1 MCYYTSMKVTTGR
14 QTIRAA
20 KFHTEG
26 PDSITVYHVL
36 EPRLYSE
43 IITWAD
49 DYKSGSNRTANL
61 ENWVKDYLYSSLKD
75 KEWKINTEDE
85 VEDLERVSNSL
96 IFLRPEYV
104 VEEHFV
110 IEVAEH
116 PSGDL
121 IWTPILKGK
130 TFEELWR

>member
-1 MCYYTSMKVTTGR
+1 MKVTTGR

-20 KFHTEG
+20 KLHSEG
-26 PDSITVYHVL
+26 PNSFTVFYIL
-36 EPRLYSE
+36 EPQPYSE
-43 IITWAD
+43 IINWAGD
-49 DYKSGSNRTANL
+49 SLTNPNRTANL

-75 KEWKINTEDE
+75 KEWKENTEDE
-85 VEDLERVSNSL
+85 VEDLVRTSQGN

-110 IEVAEH
+110 AEIAEH
-116 PSGDL
+116 PNGDL
-121 IWTPILKGK
+121 IWTPLVKGK